1 MTIEDLKFAVVAL
14 SAVFLIVDPLL
25 SVPLFLSIT
34 SGDSREKR
42 QQTAWRASFFAWL
55 TLTFFALAGGVV
67 FRAFGI
73 SLGSFKIAG
82 GLILF
87 LTAIDMMRAIPAR
100 TRSSEEEQLESA
112 AIDDVAIIPMAIPML
127 AGPGSIATV
136 MMLMGRA
143 AWQPTRTIAV
153 LLSIFITC
161 LVAWLLLRWVSGAER
176 FLKRT
181 SLNVAERV
189 MGLLLAAIAVEFV
202 VGGIRDLFP
211 QIAP

>member
-1 MTIEDLKFAVVAL
+1 MNIDDLKFAVVAF

-25 SVPLFLSIT
+25 SMPLFLSIT
-34 SGDSREKR
+34 SGDSSEKR
-42 QQTAWRASFFAWL
+42 KATAWRSSFFAWG
-55 TLTFFALAGGVV
+55 TLTFFAIAGGFV

-100 TRSSEEEQLESA
+100 TRSSEEEQAEMIA
-112 AIDDVAIIPMAIPML
+112 EDDVSIIPMAIPML

-143 AWQPTRTIAV
+143 DWQPIRTAAV
-153 LLSIFITC
+153 LVAILVTC
-161 LVAWLLLRWVSGAER
+161 FVTFLLLRWASVAER
-176 FLKRT
+176 YLKRT
-181 SLNVAERV
+181 HLNVAERI
-189 MGLLLAAIAVEFV
+189 MGLLLAAISVEFV

-211 QIAP
+211 NL